1 MTAPRM
7 AAYMHIDGFDTFEKE
22 VFNRRQVR
30 AGFRAAGR
38 LVTGRAQMNLA
49 LAKGQDGYPVK
60 RTGTLID
67 SIRFRVSRSGF
78 MVKIMPEKTPGMA
91 AYYPAYLHYG
101 VKQGRRVKALEA
113 GKGKGRSNRRGVG
126 QRAEEMA
133 ARAAGG
139 WRISPRDNYI
149 ADALDDSSPRVR
161 AILSSAFARA
171 MR

>member
-22 VFNRRQVR
+22 VFNRAKVR
-30 AGFRAAGR
+30 AGFRAVGR

-49 LAKGQDGYPVK
+49 LAKGADGYPVK
-60 RTGTLID
+60 RTGALID

-78 MVKIMPEKTPGMA
+78 MVKIMPEKTAEMA

-101 VKQGRRVKALEA
+101 VKQGGRVKGQA
-113 GKGKGRSNRRGVG
+113 GKRRSKGA
-126 QRAEEMA
+126 RAEAMA

-139 WRISPRDNYI
+139 WRIAPRDNYI

-161 AILSSAFARA
+161 SILASAFARA